1 MITLDSLEKKYVKK
15 IKRNFKSEIEK
26 YINNSDV
33 QIFLRKAVQS
43 KLTDK
48 DRKELF
54 KIGSFNSK
62 QYPKL
67 NWLCTIYIHPLTIGE
82 GVLIKLENLNKKIK
96 I

>member
-1 MITLDSLEKKYVKK
+1 MITLTALEKKYVKK
-15 IKRNFKSEIEK
+15 IKRSFKQEIEK
-26 YINNSDV
+26 YIDKSDV
-33 QIFLRKAVQS
+33 QNFIKKAVQS
-43 KLTDK
+43 KLTDN

-62 QYPKL
+62 KYPKL
-67 NWLCTIYIHPLTIGE
+67 NWLCTVYIHPLTIGE